1 MKKIPYNFIDKVA
14 EAMNETCEVNNCE
27 ECIFYE
33 NKLCDEISAIVQRM
47 ACAIDNE
54 NRKGIRR

>member
-1 MKKIPYNFIDKVA
+1 MKKIPYNLI